1 MRIVKQATAAQ
12 LYDDGISWMREGST
26 QQTELM
32 KKNKYQGMDADTTVT
47 IGVNDNGA
55 VSVELR

>member
-1 MRIVKQATAAQ
+1 
-12 LYDDGISWMREGST
+12 MREGST

-32 KKNKYQGMDADTTVT
+32 KKNKYQGMDVDTTVT

-55 VSVELR
+55 VSVGLR